1 MSTRPVRKKLLTAM
15 VVVPAVA
22 AGTLAVGL
30 SVAASQDGL
39 GGDPITGQPLQEPPV
54 LRSLN
59 GRLVVTFTAKSAI
72 VRIGG
77 RNVATWAFNSM
88 VPGPT
93 LEVKQGDYLQIT
105 NVNRLPDQPTNLH
118 THGLHV
124 SPRKQGDNVF
134 VNSPSGNT
142 FTNKYT
148 IPTDHIPGQ
157 YWYHPHRHMY
167 VTNQVA
173 AGLAGAIIVKADTP
187 EEREL
192 DTYRTRLMVFQQFQ
206 VADGVVQGA
215 GSKSSAPLVTYV
227 NGQLQPVVDIR
238 PGEIQ
243 RWRLSNMEANNFLRI
258 QVPQGM
264 KAWMISTDG
273 NPTSRPIPVDD
284 MLLPPAG
291 RRTILVRKDAP
302 GDLVVQNI
310 PWGTGKQ
317 AIAQQDLFT
326 ARTSG
331 SARPAQSLP
340 KLQTVMPDLR
350 GLPVYNSRTVQFSV
364 DPPLPGSTVPQF
376 LVNGMNYD
384 AWGSKNLARMKL
396 NTVEQW
402 TLTNTSPEYHPFHIH
417 IQPFQVVSING
428 VPVQGVE
435 YRDTVPIPP
444 MVNGVP
450 GQVVIRQRYTDFT
463 GRFVVHCHILF
474 HEDNGMM
481 APVQVVK

>member
-1 MSTRPVRKKLLTAM
+1 MRTRPRRKKLMTAM

-39 GGDPITGQPLQEPPV
+39 GGDPITGQPFQEPPV
-54 LRSLN
+54 LRSRN
-59 GRLVVTFTAKSAI
+59 GRLVVTLDAKTS
-72 VRIGG
+72 VVKLGG
-77 RNVATWAFNSM
+77 RNVGTWAFNAM
-88 VPGPT
+88 APAPT
-93 LEVKQGDYLQIT
+93 LVVNRGDYLQIT
-105 NVNRLPDQPTNLH
+105 NVNGLPDQPTNLH

-124 SPRKQGDNVF
+124 SPKGQGDNVF

-142 FTNKYT
+142 FTNKYK
-148 IPTDHIPGQ
+148 IPMDHIPGV

-167 VTNQVA
+167 VNIQVS
-173 AGLAGAIIVKADTP
+173 AGMAGAIIVKADTP
-187 EEREL
+187 EELEL
-192 DTYRTRLMVFQQFQ
+192 DTYRTRLMVFQDFRVQNGQ
-206 VADGVVQGA
+206 VAQA
-215 GSKSSAPLVTYV
+215 GSTAPLLTYV

-243 RWRLSNMEANNFLRI
+243 RWRLANLQSNNFLRF
-258 QVPQGM
+258 QVPPGM

-291 RRTILVRKDAP
+291 RRSILVRKDTSS
-302 GDLVVQNI
+302 DLVVQNI

-317 AIAQQDLFT
+317 AIPQQDLLT
-326 ARTSG
+326 VRTSG
-331 SARPAQSLP
+331 AARSTQRLP
-340 KLQTVMPDLR
+340 KLRSIMPDLR
-350 GLPVYNSRTVQFSV
+350 GLPVNNSRTVTFSV
-364 DPPLPGSTVPQF
+364 APPSPGSTTPNF
-376 LVNGMNYD
+376 LINGMNYEN
-384 AWGSKNLARMKL
+384 WGSKNLFSMKL

-402 TLTNTSPEYHPFHIH
+402 TLLNTSPEYHPFHIH
-417 IQPFQVVSING
+417 IQPFQVVSTNG

-450 GQVVIRQRYTDFT
+450 GKVVIRQRYTDFT
-463 GRFVVHCHILF
+463 GRFVIHCHILF

>member
-1 MSTRPVRKKLLTAM
+1 M
-15 VVVPAVA
+15 
-22 AGTLAVGL
+22 
-30 SVAASQDGL
+30 
-39 GGDPITGQPLQEPPV
+39 
-54 LRSLN
+54 
-59 GRLVVTFTAKSAI
+59 
-72 VRIGG
+72 
-77 RNVATWAFNSM
+77 
-88 VPGPT
+88 
-93 LEVKQGDYLQIT
+93 
-105 NVNRLPDQPTNLH
+105 
-118 THGLHV
+118 
-124 SPRKQGDNVF
+124 
-134 VNSPSGNT
+134 
-142 FTNKYT
+142 
-148 IPTDHIPGQ
+148 DHIPGQ

-206 VADGVVQGA
+206 IADGVVQGG
-215 GSKSSAPLVTYV
+215 GSKSSAPLLTYV
-227 NGQLQPVVDIR
+227 NGQLQPVVDMR

-243 RWRLSNMEANNFLRI
+243 RWRLSNMQADAFLRI

-264 KAWMISTDG
+264 KAWMIATDG

-291 RRTILVRKDAP
+291 RRTILVRKDAS

-310 PWGTGKQ
+310 PWGAGKQ
-317 AIAQQDLFT
+317 AIPQQDLFT

-331 SARPAQSLP
+331 SVRPGQSLP
-340 KLQTVMPDLR
+340 KLRTVMPDLR
-350 GLPVYNSRTVQFSV
+350 GLPVYNSRTVQFSAS
-364 DPPLPGSTVPQF
+364 PPLPGSTTPQF
-376 LVNGMNYD
+376 LINNLNYD
-384 AWGSKNLARMKL
+384 AWGSRNLAKMKL

-402 TLTNTSPEYHPFHIH
+402 TLTNTTDMYHPFHIH

-450 GQVVIRQRYTDFT
+450 GQVVIRQRYTNFT

>member
-1 MSTRPVRKKLLTAM
+1 MPQRPRRKSVMTA
-15 VVVPAVA
+15 VVVIPAVA
-22 AGTLAVGL
+22 AGGLAIGL
-30 SVAASQDGL
+30 SVAASQGAL
-39 GGDPITGQPLQEPPV
+39 GGDPITGQALKEPPV
-54 LRSLN
+54 VRSKN
-59 GRLVVTFTAKSAI
+59 GRLAVTFTAKGTI
-72 VRIGG
+72 VRLGG
-77 RNVATWAFNSM
+77 RNVGTWAYSSM

-93 LEVKQGDYLQIT
+93 LVLNRGDYLQIT
-105 NVNRLPDQPTNLH
+105 SKNELPDQPTNLH

-124 SPRKQGDNVF
+124 SPKGQGDNVF

-142 FTNKYT
+142 FTNKYK
-148 IPTDHIPGQ
+148 IPMDHIPGQ

-173 AGLAGAIIVKADTP
+173 AGMAGSIIIKANTP

-192 DTYRTRLMVFQQFQ
+192 DSYRTRLMVFQDFRVQDGQ
-206 VADGVVQGA
+206 VAQA
-215 GSKSSAPLVTYV
+215 ASTAPLLTYV

-238 PGEIQ
+238 RGEMQ
-243 RWRLSNMEANNFLRI
+243 RWRLSNMQANNFLRI
-258 QVPQGM
+258 QVPAGM

-273 NPTSRPIPVDD
+273 NPTSRPVPVDD

-302 GDLVVQNI
+302 GDLTVQNI
-310 PWGTGKQ
+310 PWGSGKQ
-317 AIAQQDLFT
+317 AIPQQDLLT
-326 ARTSG
+326 VRTQGAARAT
-331 SARPAQSLP
+331 QSLP
-340 KLQTVMPDLR
+340 KLQAVMPDLR
-350 GLPVYNSRTVQFSV
+350 GVPVYNSRTVQFSV
-364 DPPLPGSTVPQF
+364 DPPLPGSTTPQF
-376 LVNGMNYD
+376 LINGMNYD

-396 NTVEQW
+396 NTVEEW

-444 MVNGVP
+444 MTNGVP
-450 GQVVIRQRYTDFT
+450 GKVVIRQKYTDFT
-463 GRFVVHCHILF
+463 GRFVIHCHILF